1 VGGWGKL
8 ATLREAVVVSSSTD
22 AGVTV
27 WDLASGALLSH
38 LRSCAS
44 PRNALACV
52 GLHHLAA
59 AQLHKPSSASP
70 GGAVFF
76 WAWHKNQVAFKSYPV
91 EPIAPLACT
100 SDGAY
105 LSGGGAS
112 GRIYFWEVASGR
124 LLRVWPAHYK
134 AVSCLVFSEDDSLLI
149 SGADDGLVNVWPL
162 LRSPHLAVELIF
174 KFFSLKHLDL
184 SENVNNIQKA

>member
-1 VGGWGKL
+1 
-8 ATLREAVVVSSSTD
+8 
-22 AGVTV
+22 
-27 WDLASGALLSH
+27 
-38 LRSCAS
+38 
-44 PRNALACV
+44 
-52 GLHHLAA
+52 
-59 AQLHKPSSASP
+59 
-70 GGAVFF
+70 
-76 WAWHKNQVAFKSYPV
+76 
-91 EPIAPLACT
+91 LACT

-174 KFFSLKHLDL
+174 MFFSLKHLDL